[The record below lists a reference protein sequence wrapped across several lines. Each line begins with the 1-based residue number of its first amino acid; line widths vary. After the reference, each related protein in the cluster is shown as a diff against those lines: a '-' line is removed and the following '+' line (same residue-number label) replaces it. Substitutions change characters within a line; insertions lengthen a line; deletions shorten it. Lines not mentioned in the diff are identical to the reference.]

1 MKLFKSALTLEKINQ
16 FVQGKLSVSSDNIF
30 DNVAEL
36 HEANEKSVCFYE
48 NEKYLHQAE
57 QSNAGLIILSEGV
70 ELNNNAVKLFVP
82 KPYFS
87 FMTLV
92 SIWLSI
98 DSKNRIH
105 QISERCSISKTA
117 TIGKNVSI
125 ADYVVIEDDVCI
137 GDNSVIEAN
146 CVIKEN
152 SKIGQGCH
160 LFPNVTIYHDCILGD
175 KVSIH
180 AGSVIGADGFGY
192 LLLNGQQ
199 IKIPQVGNVVIEN
212 DVEIGA
218 NSCIDRATIGST
230 LIKSGAKI
238 DNLVQIGHNCSVDE
252 HSIICAQVG
261 LAGNSNLGKY
271 VYLGGQVGVGGHLKI
286 DDQTMVGAQSG
297 VASSIK
303 TGKYFG
309 SPVMPLT
316 QQLRVSACMK
326 DLPEIHKYVKKLMR
340 ENNERK

>member
-16 FVQGKLSVSSDNIF
+16 FVQGKLSVSTDRLF
-30 DNVAEL
+30 TNVAEL
-36 HEANEKSVCFYE
+36 HEANEHSVCFYE

-57 QSNAGLIILSEGV
+57 QSKAGLIILPEGV
-70 ELNNNAVKLFVP
+70 VLKNDAIKLAVS

-98 DSKNRIH
+98 DTKNRVNK
-105 QISERCSISKTA
+105 ISEHCSIASSA
-117 TIGKNVSI
+117 QIGNNVSI
-125 ADYVVIEDDVCI
+125 ADYVVIEEGVSI
-137 GDNSVIEAN
+137 GDHSIIEAN

-152 SKIGQGCH
+152 TKVGQSCH
-160 LFPNVTIYHDCILGD
+160 LFPNVTIYHDCIVGNN
-175 KVSIH
+175 VSIH

-218 NSCIDRATIGST
+218 NTCIDRATIGTT

-316 QQLRVSACMK
+316 QQLRVSACLK

-340 ENNERK
+340 ENDGK